1 MQLND
6 YPKEL
11 GEYWGILSRRRMQFI
26 VPFVLVLGGA
36 LALAFLLPPTYRSE
50 ATILINRQTIPE
62 NLVATTVTGYV
73 QEQIQQ
79 TLQRITTNDNLLSI
93 ARAYDLY
100 PQDIDENR
108 QRVVREVRESIE
120 VEMLDVE
127 ASNPDQSGTRVAT
140 IAFTVGFNAGDPET
154 AQAVAADLSNRF
166 LTVRRELR
174 SSNASEV
181 SQFLAAE
188 AESIKDE
195 IEQYEN
201 QLAGFKQEELRQ
213 LPELMGMNLQMY
225 ERTEQDIDATEERI
239 RDLQERIDATRAEMS
254 LTPAYEEVLDE
265 EGNRI
270 LSASQRLSVLTAE
283 YLQASSRYSAE
294 HPDIMALSR
303 EIRVLAEQ
311 TGNAGRADEL
321 MNQLVRLQEQLR
333 QARQQYADDHPEV
346 TRLES
351 AVSAV
356 KRGFQSSL
364 ISPANPNDNQ
374 SAPPDNPRYVALM
387 SQLNSSE
394 SNLAAEQAKLAD
406 LRDRLKQYEE
416 RLFQTPTVERDFK
429 SISRGYEEALRK
441 FSELKQKQLEAEMAQ
456 ALESGSGAEQWQ
468 IVSAAYLPTMP
479 ESPNRIGILLLGG
492 LLAFA
497 AGVGYVAVAEQMDK
511 TVRSVRIVT
520 ATLGVPPLAVIPRM
534 RGSGPLRRR
543 L

>member
-11 GEYWGILSRRRMQFI
+11 GEYWGILSRRKTQFF
-26 VPFVLVLGGA
+26 VPLVVLLGGA

-50 ATILINRQTIPE
+50 ATILINRQTIPQ

-93 ARAYDLY
+93 AREYDLY
-100 PQDIDENR
+100 PEDIDENR
-108 QRVVREVRESIE
+108 QRVATAVKESIE

-140 IAFTVGFNAGDPET
+140 IAFTVGFNAGDPAT
-154 AQAVAADLSNRF
+154 AQAVTADLTNRF

-174 SSNASEV
+174 AGNAAEV

-188 AESIKDE
+188 AKSITGE
-195 IEQYEN
+195 IEQYEK

-239 RDLQERIDATRAEMS
+239 RALRERIDATRAEMS

-270 LSASQRLSVLTAE
+270 LSTSQRLSVLTAE
-283 YLQASSRYSAE
+283 YLQASSRYSAA

-303 EIRVLAEQ
+303 EIRVLADQ
-311 TGNAGRADEL
+311 TGNASRVDEL

-333 QARQQYADDHPEV
+333 QARQQYADGHPEV

-356 KRGFQSSL
+356 QRGFQASL
-364 ISPANPNDNQ
+364 TSPGVGSNSQ

-387 SQLNSSE
+387 SQLKSSE
-394 SNLAAEQAKLAD
+394 TNLAAETTKLAD
-406 LRDRLKQYEE
+406 LRNRLEQYEQ
-416 RLFQTPTVERDFK
+416 RLFNTPVVERDFK

-468 IVSAAYLPTMP
+468 IVSAAFLPTMP

-497 AGVGYVAVAEQMDK
+497 AGVGYVAIAEQLDK

-520 ATLGVPPLAVIPRM
+520 AALGMPPLVVIPRM
-534 RGSGPLRRR
+534 RATRPPGRT
-543 L
+543 